1 MTLIQGGNT
10 SIISALSSLGSR
22 EIISNELKTSLE
34 KLVVLPYSSKRKDIT
49 VRYSGLQDVGVLCW
63 ELHSKCTED
72 SSALPPMPSA
82 LKYHILRANYIVLSW
97 KRYIVALDPPLP
109 NLVGNGWDENLVPV
123 NVMMDELP
131 APEFYLEL
139 TVCKCKKTNCA
150 NNQCSCH
157 KNKLACTE
165 ACQCNPC
172 KNETSGFEELDAE
185 E

>member
-34 KLVVLPYSSKRKDIT
+34 KLVVLLYSSKRKDIT
-49 VRYSGLQDVGVLCW
+49 VRYSGLQDVGVLRW
-63 ELHSKCTED
+63 ELHSKYTED
-72 SSALPPMPSA
+72 SSALPPTPSA
-82 LKYHILRANYIVLSW
+82 LKYQILRANYIVLSW

-123 NVMMDELP
+123 MTDELP

-139 TVCKCKKTNCA
+139 TVCKCKKLIVQTTNVLVIRISLLA
-150 NNQCSCH
+150 LRLVSATH
-157 KNKLACTE
+157 AKMKLLAL
-165 ACQCNPC
+165 
-172 KNETSGFEELDAE
+172 KS
-185 E
+185 